1 MSTSWPSY
9 RCSSRKGAQPLLPPP
24 PSFGEGTSGLEFV
37 LPTATPR
44 QARRTYNPDMSDN
57 LRSDGTCMSIPFS
70 SAPTFS
76 APVLPSEEPDQVRAI
91 WGTTV
96 NIAETMKLFRDFLR
110 GFKPKYRVRH
120 DREQNLR
127 TRAFSSPEEGE
138 VVLYET
144 YLRIMRQTGQTNL
157 NLDMVNLLAYPSSK
171 KLFTQLQKYPEEV
184 VPAMDQVLKDLM
196 LELAQEDQNSGMEG
210 MQGDQGDEEIVM
222 AKVYR
227 VRPFG
232 LKAINMRDLNPTGQR
247 NSTTL
252 LALANLLFAD
262 TDKLVCI
269 EGLVIRATPVIPKMK
284 VAFFRCLECS
294 HTVQVEIDRVIRL
307 QETPDSVPDGQTLHT
322 VTLSVYDEMVDVAKP
337 GDRIIVTGVYRSV
350 PVRVNPRQRTI
361 RSLFKTYLDVV
372 HTRLGADGA
381 LAFDRS
387 TRPAAGDRMPGVG
400 DSGGAEDP
408 EFEDCIAGGR
418 RRRTRKAEL
427 EAKLIEISRRHDGMD
442 DVKKGVLLQLFG
454 GTNKNIVRGGG
465 GGGPRYRGDINV
477 LLVGDPGTSKS
488 QILQYVHKI
497 APRGVYA
504 SGKGSSAVGLMAYI
518 TRDHDSMRLVLE
530 SGALVLSGGGVCCID
545 EFDKMSDGTRSVL
558 HEVMEQQTVSVAK
571 AGIITTLSART
582 SILAAAKP
590 VEPRYNVNLP
600 VTRNIDLPPTL
611 ISRFDLLLDQ
621 VDETLDRKLAQ
632 HLVWES
638 HWRVLLCDA
647 LSTESGI
654 QSPDAWAALVGIL
667 VVIES
672 ERLYT
677 PSSTVR
683 TGNQNTTA
691 NRAPESALIA
701 VRGLALITIENA
713 GRTWDSSGMSIATN
727 CKGTLGAVVTVKTG
741 YSLVFRC
748 SVSYRLTSFDL
759 VATPAFP
766 YGQRMLSSDCLRT
779 FSTITPRPTQYT
791 RTSSPFLLLSSFTL
805 PDSVLHSLPVSA
817 HDAMVNRLSSHLS
830 SLARVPRMAL
840 APTQSTELEPTI
852 LDKLR
857 SACKVYATE
866 KDSNQRIGK
875 RRNTCDKVIPAEERA
890 DAERSKCYSQAAAFS
905 LVARVSGTV
914 LASSLIRRERAR
926 HSVFR
931 SRTGR
936 SWEIGVEYRL
946 GMYKTR
952 TSGGE
957 QEDLDGDD
965 GLGTDEVV
973 ASAALRFLYDV
984 RARFIRIDS
993 SPTLVTLRQSDVLGS
1008 DEVEELLRI
1017 VRGKSTAAELVL
1029 EIIRTLFA
1037 QVSQTYGFQHAQ
1049 AGTIFRT
1056 SIDILSRKFS
1066 PKSRWCGSSAA
1077 LTQENL
1083 GVVLLYVLV
1092 DRWMGVN
1099 DTVAW
1104 EEVLLNR
1111 SSSHPDIPP
1120 YNIPYNILLHALRNA
1135 QFWELQNMQRA
1146 LAPKQTAHLSSSSLL
1161 PESTGI
1167 SRPDKFELVA
1177 ELSSDFTTGTLKVVQ
1192 TLVTHCLDAC
1202 TGRHRLY
1209 GGSLELKECY
1219 LELIAKHRSDRPA
1232 AGAFGLCPVKSYR
1245 GPPTTIPPP
1254 PLPFF
1259 IVLFPLRR
1267 GLGMHPQLG
1276 TKQKKLVAGTLP
1288 FWVSPSQPLGI
1299 PGSHAFSR
1307 LLTALTTKTV
1317 PRTHATQQHTVVAAE
1332 TQKARSLA
1340 KPFTKHVG
1348 HVLLAYIDS
1357 MNDSLCILT
1366 PEMRGELEPG
1376 LFSWC
1381 EMLREYNRDA
1391 VMASAFDSGGK
1402 TIMKSLW
1409 REYERWRCRKGLVFV
1424 IFKAP

>member
-1 MSTSWPSY
+1 MSS
-9 RCSSRKGAQPLLPPP
+9 LPPIDFPTSDLEDLEMDGP
-24 PSFGEGTSGLEFV
+24 PQDGSTEEQSMSIAPQRLFLEGTPSAAGTPARQQYEAHAAASSPLTGIAARRAVGSSTPRRQPRTPLFAPDDSSSPLAFPSSSSVKTPRKRVTIDSDPPAPGSSEPLAFPSSPAPATTPAKLRRGDIRSSFV

-57 LRSDGTCMSIPFS
+57 LRSDGTRMSIPFS

-91 WGTTV
+91 WGITV

-110 GFKPKYRVRH
+110 GFKPKYRVRR

-127 TRAFSSPEEGE
+127 TRTFSSPEEGE

-157 NLDMVNLLAYPSSK
+157 NLDMVNLLMYPSSK

-184 VPAMDQVLKDLM
+184 VPAMDQVLKDLV
-196 LELAQEDQNSGMEG
+196 LELAEEDQNSGMEG

-227 VRPFG
+227 VRPFV
-232 LKAINMRDLNPTGQR
+232 LKAINMRDFNPTGQC
-247 NSTTL
+247 NSTML
-252 LALANLLFAD
+252 LALANLLFVD
-262 TDKLVCI
+262 TDELICI
-269 EGLVIRATPVIPKMK
+269 EGLIIRATPVIPEMK
-284 VAFFRCLECS
+284 VAFFRCLKCS
-294 HTVQVEIDRVIRL
+294 HTVQVEIDR
-307 QETPDSVPDGQTLHT
+307 ETPDSVPDGQTPHT

-350 PVRVNPRQRTI
+350 PVRVNPRQRTM

-387 TRPAAGDRMPGVG
+387 TRPAAGDRMPRVG

-408 EFEDCIAGGR
+408 EFEDCIAGGH

-504 SGKGSSAVGLMAYI
+504 SGKGSSAVGLTAYI
-518 TRDHDSMRLVLE
+518 TRDHDSKRLVLE
-530 SGALVLSGGGVCCID
+530 SGALVLSDGGVCCLD
-545 EFDKMSDGTRSVL
+545 EFDKMPDGTRSVL
-558 HEVMEQQTVSVAK
+558 HEVMEQQTVSIAK
-571 AGIITTLSART
+571 AGIITTLNART
-582 SILAAAKP
+582 SILAAANP
-590 VEPRYNVNLP
+590 VESRYNVNLP

-611 ISRFDLLLDQ
+611 ISRFDLLYLVLDQ

-638 HWRVLLCDA
+638 RWRVLLCDA

-701 VRGLALITIENA
+701 ACIDHDRERRSNLGLKRHVHCN
-713 GRTWDSSGMSIATN
+713 SG
-727 CKGTLGAVVTVKTG
+727 GG
-741 YSLVFRC
+741 YSRHVTRIEYN
-748 SVSYRLTSFDL
+748 VSYRLTSFDL
-759 VATPAFP
+759 VAMPAFP
-766 YGQRMLSSDCLRT
+766 YGQRMLSSDCVRT
-779 FSTITPRPTQYT
+779 FSTITPRPARYT

-830 SLARVPRMAL
+830 SLARVLRMAL
-840 APTQSTELEPTI
+840 TPTQSTELGPAI

-866 KDSNQRIGK
+866 RDSNQRIGK
-875 RRNTCDKVIPAEERA
+875 RRNTCDKIIPAEERA

-914 LASSLIRRERAR
+914 LASSLIRCVHAR

-931 SRTGR
+931 SRMGR

-946 GMYKTR
+946 GMYKTW

-973 ASAALRFLYDV
+973 ASAALQFLYDV

-993 SPTLVTLRQSDVLGS
+993 SPTLVTLGQSDVLGS
-1008 DEVEELLRI
+1008 DEVEELLRV
-1017 VRGKSTAAELVL
+1017 VRGESTAAELVL
-1029 EIIRTLFA
+1029 EIIRTLFT
-1037 QVSQTYGFQHAQ
+1037 QVSQTHGFQHAQ
-1049 AGTIFRT
+1049 AGTIIRR

-1066 PKSRWCGSSAA
+1066 PTSRWCGSSAA

-1083 GVVLLYVLV
+1083 GVALLYVLV
-1092 DRWMGVN
+1092 HQWMGVN
-1099 DTVAW
+1099 DTVTW
-1104 EEVLLNR
+1104 EEVLLKF
-1111 SSSHPDIPP
+1111 
-1120 YNIPYNILLHALRNA
+1120 A
-1135 QFWELQNMQRA
+1135 
-1146 LAPKQTAHLSSSSLL
+1146 SLL
-1161 PESTGI
+1161 LSIPLEPPVEAT
-1167 SRPDKFELVA
+1167 DKTVDLA
-1177 ELSSDFTTGTLKVVQ
+1177 HTL
-1192 TLVTHCLDAC
+1192 T
-1202 TGRHRLY
+1202 
-1209 GGSLELKECY
+1209 SL
-1219 LELIAKHRSDRPA
+1219 
-1232 AGAFGLCPVKSYR
+1232 
-1245 GPPTTIPPP
+1245 PTT
-1254 PLPFF
+1254 
-1259 IVLFPLRR
+1259 
-1267 GLGMHPQLG
+1267 
-1276 TKQKKLVAGTLP
+1276 
-1288 FWVSPSQPLGI
+1288 SPTTS
-1299 PGSHAFSR
+1299 FS
-1307 LLTALTTKTV
+1307 
-1317 PRTHATQQHTVVAAE
+1317 
-1332 TQKARSLA
+1332 
-1340 KPFTKHVG
+1340 
-1348 HVLLAYIDS
+1348 
-1357 MNDSLCILT
+1357 
-1366 PEMRGELEPG
+1366 
-1376 LFSWC
+1376 
-1381 EMLREYNRDA
+1381 ML
-1391 VMASAFDSGGK
+1391 
-1402 TIMKSLW
+1402 
-1409 REYERWRCRKGLVFV
+1409 
-1424 IFKAP
+1424 